1 MDFSIVIPAHNEE
14 VTLKLTLESLI
25 AQTLLPKQLVVVNDN
40 STDSTLQVAQ
50 EFANKYPWIS
60 VLDIST
66 SQEHQPGSKVVN
78 AFYKG
83 FETLDSAYDIICKF
97 DADLIFPPNYLEKVA
112 ALFKSDDA
120 IGIAGGNLYIKK
132 NDNWVYESISK
143 QTHVRG
149 PIKAYRKQCFEEIG
163 GLKRSIGWDTVDTL
177 LAQYHTWQMATETS
191 LKVKHLKPTGTQYQK
206 TSKYKQGEAMYKMRY
221 GITITSIAA
230 LKLALKKKSP
240 NLLKD
245 YLIGYFKAK
254 QNGMEYL
261 VSKKEGDFIRALR
274 WKGILGK

>member
-1 MDFSIVIPAHNEE
+1 MDFSIIIPAHNEE
-14 VTLKLTLESLI
+14 VTLRVTLESLV

-40 STDSTLQVAQ
+40 STDATLKVAK

-60 VLDIST
+60 VIDIS
-66 SQEHQPGSKVVN
+66 SSEEHQPGSKVVN

-83 FETLDSAYDIICKF
+83 LETLDVAYDIICKF

-112 ALFKSDDA
+112 ALFKSNDT
-120 IGIAGGNLYIKK
+120 IGIAGGILYIEK
-132 NDNWVYESISK
+132 NDNWVYENIAK

-177 LAQYHTWQMATETS
+177 LAQYHGWQMATDTN
-191 LKVKHLKPTGTQYQK
+191 LKVKHLKPTGAQYQK
-206 TSKYKQGEAMYKMRY
+206 NSKYKQGEAMYKMRY

-230 LKLALKKKSP
+230 LKLAMKKKSP
-240 NLLKD
+240 SLFKD
-245 YLIGYFKAK
+245 YLMGYFKAK
-254 QNGMEYL
+254 QNGLEYL
-261 VSKKEGDFIRALR
+261 VSKPEGDFIRSLR
-274 WKGILGK
+274 WKGILGR